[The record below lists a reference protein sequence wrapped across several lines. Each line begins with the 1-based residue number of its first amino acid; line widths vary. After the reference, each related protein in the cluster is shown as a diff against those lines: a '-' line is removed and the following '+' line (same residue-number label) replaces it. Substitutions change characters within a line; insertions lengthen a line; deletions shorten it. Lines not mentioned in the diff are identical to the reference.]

1 MVLRR
6 WALAHRQR
14 SSRLAEEA
22 PRLIGVVHAMMTGSL
37 PVGKHIVGDVD
48 STPREGD
55 AAV

>member
-6 WALAHRQR
+6 RALAHRQR
-14 SSRLAEEA
+14 SPRLAEEA
-22 PRLIGVVHAMMTGSL
+22 PTLIGVAHAMMTGNL
-37 PVGKHIVGDVD
+37 PVDKHIVGDVD